1 MPHTFVVTGAT
12 SFLGARLAGQLLAE
26 GNKVYAVCRN
36 NGKADTVLGRHERLL
51 VVTAS
56 LDDYPTLAPAIG
68 HADVFVHLA
77 WEGTGHQGRNANDIQ
92 QANIQ
97 HADEAMQLAR
107 QLGCQLFVMAGS
119 QAEYGTQLQRIDE
132 QTACQPFSEYGKAK
146 LEVCR
151 RGFAFAEQQGMKY
164 MHLRIF
170 SLYGEGDHEWTLVM
184 SSISRM
190 LRNEPMPLSPCT
202 QQWNFLYVGDAVRQ
216 IDLLC
221 LHALERSDFQHE
233 IYNIASDD
241 TRPLRSFVE
250 DIKRLTRSD
259 SELQFGAI
267 TPQQTVSLTPDMSK
281 VRDAIHFVSQAPFDD
296 IISKIIHSQQAT

>member
-97 HADEAMQLAR
+97 HA
-107 QLGCQLFVMAGS
+107 LFSMS
-119 QAEYGTQLQRIDE
+119 Q
-132 QTACQPFSEYGKAK
+132 
-146 LEVCR
+146 
-151 RGFAFAEQQGMKY
+151 
-164 MHLRIF
+164 
-170 SLYGEGDHEWTLVM
+170 
-184 SSISRM
+184 
-190 LRNEPMPLSPCT
+190 
-202 QQWNFLYVGDAVRQ
+202 
-216 IDLLC
+216 
-221 LHALERSDFQHE
+221 
-233 IYNIASDD
+233 
-241 TRPLRSFVE
+241 
-250 DIKRLTRSD
+250 
-259 SELQFGAI
+259 
-267 TPQQTVSLTPDMSK
+267 
-281 VRDAIHFVSQAPFDD
+281 
-296 IISKIIHSQQAT
+296 